1 MTQKYIPKTI
11 RTLTIAGSL
20 FIATAFNAYS
30 TEYVSVT
37 KDGANVRTG
46 PSTDNPVYME
56 LFKGY
61 PLQVVDRKDEWI
73 KVLDFEKDSGWIH
86 SSLTEAGD
94 TVIVSANNKVNMR
107 SGPGTSN
114 AVVANID
121 NGVVLEV
128 LGRKGN
134 WVNVKHLSGT
144 EGWIYAPL
152 LWP

>member
-1 MTQKYIPKTI
+1 MKSNLLKTLHA
-11 RTLTIAGSL
+11 LTVAISL
-20 FIATAFNAYS
+20 LLVTTFSAFSA
-30 TEYVSVT
+30 EFVSVT

-61 PLQVVDRKDEWI
+61 PLQVIERKGEWVKI
-73 KVLDFEKDSGWIH
+73 TDFEKDSGWIH
-86 SSLTEAGD
+86 SSLTKKGN
-94 TVIVSANNKVNMR
+94 TVIVSAKNKVNMR

-114 AVVANID
+114 AIVANID
-121 NGVVLEV
+121 NSVILEMIS
-128 LGRKGN
+128 RKGN

>member
-1 MTQKYIPKTI
+1 MTKTDFFKSFC
-11 RTLTIAGSL
+11 TLTIAGSL
-20 FIATAFNAYS
+20 LLATAFSAHS

-46 PSTDNPVYME
+46 PSTNKPVYME

-61 PLQVVDRKDEWI
+61 PLQVIERNGEWLKI
-73 KVLDFEKDSGWIH
+73 TDFEKDSGWIH
-86 SSLTEAGD
+86 SSLAKKGN
-94 TVIVSANNKVNMR
+94 TVIVSAKNKVNMR
-107 SGPGTSN
+107 SGPGKSN

-121 NGVVLEV
+121 NGVVLEM

-134 WVNVKHLSGT
+134 WTNVKHLSGT